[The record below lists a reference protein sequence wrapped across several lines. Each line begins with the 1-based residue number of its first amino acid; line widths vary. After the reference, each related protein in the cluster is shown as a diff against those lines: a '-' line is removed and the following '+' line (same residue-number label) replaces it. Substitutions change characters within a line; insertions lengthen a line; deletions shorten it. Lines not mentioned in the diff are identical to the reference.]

1 MEINAEALISY
12 RKAHNLTQE
21 DFAKK
26 IGVSKNTI
34 FNYEKGGK
42 IPEAK
47 IPILRT
53 LLENKIEN
61 IGDGKI
67 IYDDSLVPAKI
78 IIIPIKGFAGLQ
90 RAFFEDQYIEQNF
103 QVETVMVKPD
113 ERGTYL
119 KIQVEK
125 NCYSMANT
133 ILPDDWTWNLEIS
146 KMDWL
151 DKGTF
156 KPDKIYC
163 LFHYKRGI
171 LFKRISKILWDQIT
185 LSSDNP
191 DKVEYPDETFDLT
204 EFSKIL
210 QVKKIERKL

>member
-1 MEINAEALISY
+1 MDINAEALINY
-12 RKAHNLTQE
+12 RKAHNLSQE
-21 DFAKK
+21 EFARK

-42 IPEAK
+42 IPDAK

-53 LLENKIEN
+53 LLENKLEN
-61 IGDGKI
+61 IGEGKI
-67 IYDDSLVPAKI
+67 IYDETLVPSKVI
-78 IIIPIKGFAGLQ
+78 TIPIKGFAGLK
-90 RAFFEDQYIEQNF
+90 RAFYEDEYIDKNF
-103 QVETVMVKPD
+103 QVETVMVKPE

-125 NCYSMANT
+125 NCFSMAST

-151 DKGTF
+151 EKGTF

-171 LFKRISKILWDQIT
+171 LFKRISKVLWDEIT

-191 DKVEYPDETFDLT
+191 DKIEYPDETFDLS

-210 QVKKIERKL
+210 VVKKIERKL